1 MHLLRN
7 RRDGN
12 GSRFAM
18 EIVAV
23 ILIILIACS
32 FVLVAAHAV
41 VWWIKAMIVL
51 WCELKE
57 EIRELLKWL
66 ER

>member
-1 MHLLRN
+1 
-7 RRDGN
+7 
-12 GSRFAM
+12 M

-23 ILIILIACS
+23 ILIILFALC

-41 VWWIKAMIVL
+41 VWWIKATIEM
-51 WCELKE
+51 WRELKE
-57 EIRELLKWL
+57 EVRELLKWL

>member
-1 MHLLRN
+1 
-7 RRDGN
+7 
-12 GSRFAM
+12 M

-23 ILIILIACS
+23 ILIILLACS

-41 VWWIKAMIVL
+41 VWWIKAMIVM
-51 WCELKE
+51 WHELKE

>member
-1 MHLLRN
+1 
-7 RRDGN
+7 
-12 GSRFAM
+12 M

-23 ILIILIACS
+23 ILIIPIALC

-41 VWWIKAMIVL
+41 IWWIKAMIVM
-51 WCELKE
+51 WRDLKE
-57 EIRELLKWL
+57 EMRELLAWM

>member
-1 MHLLRN
+1 
-7 RRDGN
+7 
-12 GSRFAM
+12 M

-23 ILIILIACS
+23 ILIILFALC

-41 VWWIKAMIVL
+41 IWWIKAMIVM
-51 WCELKE
+51 WRDLKE
-57 EIRELLKWL
+57 EMRELLVWM

>member
-1 MHLLRN
+1 
-7 RRDGN
+7 
-12 GSRFAM
+12 M

-23 ILIILIACS
+23 ILIILFACG

-51 WCELKE
+51 WRDLKE
-57 EIRELLKWL
+57 EIRELLEWL

>member
-1 MHLLRN
+1 
-7 RRDGN
+7 
-12 GSRFAM
+12 M

-23 ILIILIACS
+23 ILIILFALC

-41 VWWIKAMIVL
+41 IWWIKAMIL
-51 WCELKE
+51 MWRDLKE
-57 EIRELLKWL
+57 EMRELLVWK

>member
-1 MHLLRN
+1 
-7 RRDGN
+7 
-12 GSRFAM
+12 M

-23 ILIILIACS
+23 ILIILFACS

-41 VWWIKAMIVL
+41 VWWIKSMIL
-51 WCELKE
+51 MWRELKE
-57 EIRELLKWL
+57 EIRELLEWL